1 MKEDETGFMI
11 TRQLAKIQPRA
22 GLSSKGRMRAY
33 SLLEVLVSVAILLAG
48 IVSIVGFFPM
58 GLRAQAR
65 AADVSEAA
73 LLAQMKAEE
82 IRRDADRGGRIL
94 NTIRNLTTPT
104 EIITFPNEPRMAYCF
119 SGVSLIDQRDDPD
132 DPRDDHGVAR
142 VIIMYSM
149 EYRGKN
155 EILYELRFDR

>member
-1 MKEDETGFMI
+1 
-11 TRQLAKIQPRA
+11 
-22 GLSSKGRMRAY
+22 
-33 SLLEVLVSVAILLAG
+33 
-48 IVSIVGFFPM
+48 M

-82 IRRDADRGGRIL
+82 IRRDADRAGRIL
-94 NTIRNLTTPT
+94 NTIQNLTTPT